1 MPTNWLIIIAIGAC
15 AGFASGFF
23 GIGGGIILVPCLVYF
38 CKFSQHEA
46 VATSLAIM
54 LPPVT
59 FFAVWEYYKKGWV
72 DIKTFCNALASHKG
86 GVSLT
91 EEDIAQIIAGSEK
104 KRFEMSNGKIRA
116 TYGHSIESRIEFTPS
131 VPPPVLYH
139 GTSNKALDSIRKDG
153 LLPMNRQYVHL

>member
-23 GIGGGIILVPCLVYF
+23 GIGGGLILVPCLVYF
-38 CKFSQHEA
+38 CKFSQHQA

-72 DIKTFCNALASHKG
+72 DVKIAVVLVILMLIFSYLAS
-86 GVSLT
+86 L
-91 EEDIAQIIAGSEK
+91 IAKNLDALQMKLYFSIFAIIAGIYMLVDSLI
-104 KRFEMSNGKIRA
+104 KIKGR
-116 TYGHSIESRIEFTPS
+116 P
-131 VPPPVLYH
+131 
-139 GTSNKALDSIRKDG
+139 
-153 LLPMNRQYVHL
+153 

>member
-38 CKFSQHEA
+38 CKFTQHEA

-59 FFAVWEYYKKGWV
+59 LFAVWEYYKKGWV
-72 DIKTFCNALASHKG
+72 DIKIALVLVILMLIFSYLAS
-86 GVSLT
+86 L
-91 EEDIAQIIAGSEK
+91 IARNLDALQLKLYFSIFAIIAGIY
-104 KRFEMSNGKIRA
+104 ML
-116 TYGHSIESRIEFTPS
+116 
-131 VPPPVLYH
+131 V
-139 GTSNKALDSIRKDG
+139 DSIIKIKGR
-153 LLPMNRQYVHL
+153 P

>member
-38 CKFSQHEA
+38 CKFTQHEA

-59 FFAVWEYYKKGWV
+59 LFAVWEYYKKGWV
-72 DIKTFCNALASHKG
+72 DIKIALVLVILMLIFSYLAS
-86 GVSLT
+86 L
-91 EEDIAQIIAGSEK
+91 IARNLDALQLKLYFSIFAIIAGIY
-104 KRFEMSNGKIRA
+104 ML
-116 TYGHSIESRIEFTPS
+116 
-131 VPPPVLYH
+131 V
-139 GTSNKALDSIRKDG
+139 DSIIKLKGR
-153 LLPMNRQYVHL
+153 P